1 MNVDELIA
9 IEEAKS
15 RTQIEKVSKLDALKQ
30 KEEKM
35 KQKKAKLKALKEAD
49 SKREAEIQTK
59 VNEISEDHKGEAQSI
74 ALAPI
79 NTNASPTDADLSKQF
94 NDIM

>member
-1 MNVDELIA
+1 MLLYKN
-9 IEEAKS
+9 EAK
-15 RTQIEKVSKLDALKQ
+15 RREN
-30 KEEKM
+30 E
-35 KQKKAKLKALKEAD
+35 AKLKALKEAN